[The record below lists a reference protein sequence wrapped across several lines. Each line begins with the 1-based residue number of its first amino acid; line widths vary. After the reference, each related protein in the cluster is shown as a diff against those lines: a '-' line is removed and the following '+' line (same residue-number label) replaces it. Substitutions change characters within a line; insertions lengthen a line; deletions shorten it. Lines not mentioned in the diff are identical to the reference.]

1 MRKGKTVVNVK
12 GRRMRRCGAHLK
24 DKSMITQ
31 SFKIKSV
38 DQNIFFQMDYPQK
51 NIFHQYV
58 FFRIGRVTADQHIL
72 SQVMFWNFLFK
83 GSIASGKFFNFFYF
97 RDHRNSMLIF
107 HISKFKILS
116 KIKKFV

>member
-51 NIFHQYV
+51 NIFHQCV

-83 GSIASGKFFNFFYF
+83 GSIASGKFFNFFT
-97 RDHRNSMLIF
+97 LEI
-107 HISKFKILS
+107 IEIA
-116 KIKKFV
+116 